1 MTRAL
6 EQGFLLG
13 LDNHINFGIIKMEF
27 TIEFYTDPRR
37 RKPVKEFLEKVFKRN
52 KRLWAQTIKGLEKIK
67 LRDYHKEPLSKALGD
82 SLWEIRIRSRS
93 DILRIIYTFIKGRRI
108 ILLHGFVKK
117 TQKTPK
123 GELAIAGKRLKQ
135 LTRR

>member
-1 MTRAL
+1 MGSNN
-6 EQGFLLG
+6 Q
-13 LDNHINFGIIKMEF
+13 
-27 TIEFYTDPRR
+27 
-37 RKPVKEFLEKVFKRN
+37 
-52 KRLWAQTIKGLEKIK
+52 GLEKIK

-82 SLWEIRIRSRS
+82 REIRVQSRS